1 MSKAPRPRLRLADSG
16 GVTVVHFLDARI
28 VSDETI
34 QDVADQLFNLVD
46 VEGRTKILLNF
57 ENVQFLSS
65 NALAKLL
72 ALDKKLKARKGVL
85 KLCGLK
91 PIHLEVFRVTKLDGL
106 LQIHDEEQAALAAF

>member
-1 MSKAPRPRLRLADSG
+1 
-16 GVTVVHFLDARI
+16 VTVVHFVDARI

-34 QDVADQLFNLVD
+34 AEVGHQLTNLVD
-46 VEGRTKILLNF
+46 VDGLTHILINF

-72 ALDKKLKARKGVL
+72 ALDKKVKARKGKL

-91 PIHLEVFRVTKLDGL
+91 PIHLEVFKVTKLDNIL
-106 LQIHDEEQAALAAF
+106 EIHEDELTALARF